1 VAFNE
6 AGGALLA
13 ARTGAADVGSTAES
27 CAVDIGWPSEG
38 EVTQNSN
45 AAKLQLLAIFLDSR
59 RTCPIIAPRYNTAMK
74 STVAE
79 IRARF
84 DADVERFSNLETGQ
98 SATIDAPVALDLIAE
113 AAAGTTPKG
122 ARLLDVGCGAGNFS
136 LKLLERLPGLAVTLV
151 DLSRLMLDRATS
163 RLQAAGCSKVTA
175 LQGDIRELELGAQS
189 QDIILAAA
197 VLHHLRTDDEWR
209 LVFRRFYEALT
220 PGGSLWIFDLVE
232 GATPVLQELAWRRY
246 GGYLV
251 QLGGEAYRDRVFAYI
266 EQEDT
271 PRPLYYQLRLLE
283 EAGFARLD
291 VLHKNGPFA
300 AFGAVK

>member
-1 VAFNE
+1 
-6 AGGALLA
+6 
-13 ARTGAADVGSTAES
+13 
-27 CAVDIGWPSEG
+27 
-38 EVTQNSN
+38 
-45 AAKLQLLAIFLDSR
+45 
-59 RTCPIIAPRYNTAMK
+59 MK

-98 SATIDAPVALDLIAE
+98 SATIDAPLALDLIAE
-113 AAAGTTPKG
+113 AATATTPQA

-136 LKLLERLPGLAVTLV
+136 LKLRERLPQLAVTLV
-151 DLSRLMLDRATS
+151 DLSRPMLDRATS
-163 RLQAAGCSKVTA
+163 RLQAAGCSAVTA
-175 LQGDIRELELGAQS
+175 LQEDIRELELGSQS

-197 VLHHLRTDDEWR
+197 VLHHLRTEDEWR

-246 GGYLV
+246 GAYLV
-251 QLGGEAYRDRVFAYI
+251 SLGGEAYRDRVFAYI

-271 PRPLYYQLRLLE
+271 PWPLYSQLRLLE
-283 EAGFARLD
+283 QVGFSRLE
-291 VLHKNGPFA
+291 VLHKHGPFA